1 MKERR
6 RFLAKSLLLL
16 PLDKGSTLSFNCEV
30 HRLTKEE
37 TFVYPMA
44 IVARLN
50 GHELSRSSFTIG
62 RSEQCLT
69 LFTIHIDDNQITNEL
84 LNFKFPANRRIL

>member
-1 MKERR
+1 
-6 RFLAKSLLLL
+6 
-16 PLDKGSTLSFNCEV
+16 
-30 HRLTKEE
+30 
-37 TFVYPMA
+37 MA

>member
-1 MKERR
+1 
-6 RFLAKSLLLL
+6 
-16 PLDKGSTLSFNCEV
+16 
-30 HRLTKEE
+30 
-37 TFVYPMA
+37 MA

-50 GHELSRSSFTIG
+50 GHELSRSSFTIA